1 MAFQGILCA
10 LPLFCGQDCPS
21 CRLKLCPCAVSTAR
35 GLFVHKIL
43 CTSVFADQPIPGA
56 SRESSPVSLY
66 VGCAPWCRV
75 ASAGGSAGA
84 RSAFHRRAAR
94 RKSTAT
100 ANAPNADEQKRGGGR
115 RGTRAARKKAAAS
128 ALANK
133 DARAGTTKAADDGTP
148 ATLPPHERDTAG
160 GLAAALATAE
170 RERTTGTRKAA
181 CLIAA
186 PPTREPTVET
196 MDARP
201 KRETRPTGTRT
212 PIAGREAR
220 MHERKTLAGQGGHAP
235 PGTSTALKR
244 RLYLGRPEKGASAEW
259 ETRLGRWKQRQSA
272 VAPAAS
278 AEKAHRQGATA
289 GGRAQLAR
297 SGGLRRSR
305 LRNAR
310 GSAPTAS
317 TQGGTHRARAR
328 ANSPRS
334 ADDKPAAQKPVAPA
348 ASAERRGGRHS
359 SATAAGCARKGRGR
373 GQSVKPTRARHVI
386 FRVATSRSGFDARY
400 THKRGDA
407 LNAARRCGRL

>member
-1 MAFQGILCA
+1 MRFAPVLRTGLPILSALA
-10 LPLFCGQDCPS
+10 LPLCGFNCAGAFCTQIFVYKRI
-21 CRLKLCPCAVSTAR
+21 CRPTHSRREPGIIAR
-35 GLFVHKIL
+35 
-43 CTSVFADQPIPGA
+43 IP
-56 SRESSPVSLY
+56 LY

-100 ANAPNADEQKRGGGR
+100 AKAPNADKQKRGGGR

-170 RERTTGTRKAA
+170 RERTTGTRRAA
-181 CLIAA
+181 CLNAA

-244 RLYLGRPEKGASAEW
+244 RLYLGRPEKGAAAE
-259 ETRLGRWKQRQSA
+259 
-272 VAPAAS
+272 
-278 AEKAHRQGATA
+278 
-289 GGRAQLAR
+289 
-297 SGGLRRSR
+297 
-305 LRNAR
+305 
-310 GSAPTAS
+310 
-317 TQGGTHRARAR
+317 
-328 ANSPRS
+328 
-334 ADDKPAAQKPVAPA
+334 
-348 ASAERRGGRHS
+348 
-359 SATAAGCARKGRGR
+359 
-373 GQSVKPTRARHVI
+373 
-386 FRVATSRSGFDARY
+386 
-400 THKRGDA
+400 
-407 LNAARRCGRL
+407 

>member
-1 MAFQGILCA
+1 MPPAAAERTHTAPIDGATTFDSPFSADLLAVWDWESLFLPASGQGGRILMAFQGILCA

-35 GLFVHKIL
+35 GLFAHKFL
-43 CTSVFADQPIPGA
+43 CTNVFADQPIPGA

-128 ALANK
+128 APASK

-170 RERTTGTRKAA
+170 RERTTGTRRAA
-181 CLIAA
+181 CLNAA

-201 KRETRPTGTRT
+201 KRETRPTGTRA

-244 RLYLGRPEKGASAEW
+244 RLNLGRPEKELRPNGKPVWGAGS
-259 ETRLGRWKQRQSA
+259 S
-272 VAPAAS
+272 
-278 AEKAHRQGATA
+278 
-289 GGRAQLAR
+289 GRA
-297 SGGLRRSR
+297 
-305 LRNAR
+305 
-310 GSAPTAS
+310 P
-317 TQGGTHRARAR
+317 
-328 ANSPRS
+328 
-334 ADDKPAAQKPVAPA
+334 
-348 ASAERRGGRHS
+348 
-359 SATAAGCARKGRGR
+359 
-373 GQSVKPTRARHVI
+373 
-386 FRVATSRSGFDARY
+386 
-400 THKRGDA
+400 
-407 LNAARRCGRL
+407 

>member
-1 MAFQGILCA
+1 MMAFQGILCA

-43 CTSVFADQPIPGA
+43 CTSAFADQPIPGA

-66 VGCAPWCRV
+66 VGCAPWSRV

-148 ATLPPHERDTAG
+148 AITPPNERAQAG
-160 GLAAALATAE
+160 GLAAALVTAE
-170 RERTTGTRKAA
+170 RDSTTRIR
-181 CLIAA
+181 IAA
-186 PPTREPTVET
+186 SEFAAPHTDAPRVASI
-196 MDARP
+196 DARP
-201 KRETRPTGTRT
+201 TMDTRPTGTRT

-244 RLYLGRPEKGASAEW
+244 RLNLGRPEKGAAAEW
-259 ETRLGRWKQRQSA
+259 ETRLGRWKQR
-272 VAPAAS
+272 
-278 AEKAHRQGATA
+278 
-289 GGRAQLAR
+289 
-297 SGGLRRSR
+297 
-305 LRNAR
+305 
-310 GSAPTAS
+310 
-317 TQGGTHRARAR
+317 
-328 ANSPRS
+328 
-334 ADDKPAAQKPVAPA
+334 
-348 ASAERRGGRHS
+348 
-359 SATAAGCARKGRGR
+359 
-373 GQSVKPTRARHVI
+373 
-386 FRVATSRSGFDARY
+386 
-400 THKRGDA
+400 
-407 LNAARRCGRL
+407 

>member
-1 MAFQGILCA
+1 MPPAAAERTHTSPIDGATTFDSPFSADLLAVWDWESLFLPASGQGGRNLMAFQGILCA

-43 CTSVFADQPIPGA
+43 CTSAFADQPIPGA

-100 ANAPNADEQKRGGGR
+100 AKAPNADEQKRGGGR

-128 ALANK
+128 APASK

-170 RERTTGTRKAA
+170 RERTTGTRRAA
-181 CLIAA
+181 CLNAA

-244 RLYLGRPEKGASAEW
+244 RLNLGRPEKGAAAEW
-259 ETRLGRWKQRQSA
+259 ETRLGRWKQR
-272 VAPAAS
+272 
-278 AEKAHRQGATA
+278 
-289 GGRAQLAR
+289 
-297 SGGLRRSR
+297 
-305 LRNAR
+305 
-310 GSAPTAS
+310 
-317 TQGGTHRARAR
+317 
-328 ANSPRS
+328 
-334 ADDKPAAQKPVAPA
+334 
-348 ASAERRGGRHS
+348 
-359 SATAAGCARKGRGR
+359 
-373 GQSVKPTRARHVI
+373 
-386 FRVATSRSGFDARY
+386 
-400 THKRGDA
+400 
-407 LNAARRCGRL
+407 

>member
-1 MAFQGILCA
+1 MPPAAAERTHTAPIDGATTFDSPFSADLLAVWDWESLFLPASGQGGRFLMAFQGILCA

-21 CRLKLCPCAVSTAR
+21 CRLKLCPCAVLTAR

-43 CTSVFADQPIPGA
+43 CTSAFADQPIPGA

-128 ALANK
+128 APANK

-148 ATLPPHERDTAG
+148 AITPPNERAQAG
-160 GLAAALATAE
+160 GLAAALVTAE
-170 RERTTGTRKAA
+170 RDSTTRIR
-181 CLIAA
+181 IAA
-186 PPTREPTVET
+186 SEFAAPHTDAPRVASI
-196 MDARP
+196 DARP
-201 KRETRPTGTRT
+201 TMDTRPTGTRT

-244 RLYLGRPEKGASAEW
+244 RLNLGRPEKGAAAKW
-259 ETRLGRWKQRQSA
+259 ETRLGRWKQR
-272 VAPAAS
+272 
-278 AEKAHRQGATA
+278 
-289 GGRAQLAR
+289 
-297 SGGLRRSR
+297 
-305 LRNAR
+305 
-310 GSAPTAS
+310 
-317 TQGGTHRARAR
+317 
-328 ANSPRS
+328 
-334 ADDKPAAQKPVAPA
+334 
-348 ASAERRGGRHS
+348 
-359 SATAAGCARKGRGR
+359 
-373 GQSVKPTRARHVI
+373 
-386 FRVATSRSGFDARY
+386 
-400 THKRGDA
+400 
-407 LNAARRCGRL
+407 